1 MIEGI
6 YNYFDMDGYG
16 IFIWVSFG
24 LSFAVLA
31 GLLTNS
37 ILLFRS
43 SEIALNDLQA
53 QVSQDEE

>member
-16 IFIWVSFG
+16 ISVRVSFG

>member
-43 SEIALNDLQA
+43 SEIALNELQA
-53 QVSQDEE
+53 QVSQDEK

>member
-43 SEIALNDLQA
+43 SEIALNELQV
-53 QVSQDEE
+53 QVSQDEK

>member
-43 SEIALNDLQA
+43 SETALNELQA
-53 QVSQDEE
+53 QVSQDEK